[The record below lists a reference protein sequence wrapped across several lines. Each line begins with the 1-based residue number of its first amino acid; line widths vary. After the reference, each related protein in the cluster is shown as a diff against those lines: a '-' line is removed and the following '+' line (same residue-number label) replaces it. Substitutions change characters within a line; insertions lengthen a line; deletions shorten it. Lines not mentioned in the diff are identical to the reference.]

1 MCPRPIS
8 YGMDIKELTK
18 LAELARISV
27 SNKELEG
34 FQKDMEAI
42 LKYVSHIQELE
53 IREDEKTEKEQLRN
67 VMRED
72 EQAHESGIYTDNL
85 LSQVPEAE
93 REYVKVK
100 KIL

>member
-1 MCPRPIS
+1 
-8 YGMDIKELTK
+8 MDKEELKK

-27 SNKELEG
+27 SDKELKG
-34 FQKDMEAI
+34 FQKDMKAI
-42 LKYVSHIQELE
+42 LKYISQIQESTVHE
-53 IREDEKTEKEQLRN
+53 GEKTEKEQLRN

-85 LSQVPEAE
+85 LSQVPETE
-93 REYVKVK
+93 MGYVKVK